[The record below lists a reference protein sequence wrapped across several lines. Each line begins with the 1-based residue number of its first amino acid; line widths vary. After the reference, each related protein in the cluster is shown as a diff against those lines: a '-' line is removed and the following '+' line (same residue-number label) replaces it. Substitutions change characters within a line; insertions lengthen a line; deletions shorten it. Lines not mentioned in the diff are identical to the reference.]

1 MYYKGKTAQGKLLE
15 TGFHGFGSEIRREI
29 LKRANKQSHIILDI
43 GTGSGRNIRFLAN
56 AVEDINIFSI
66 DPSLKALE
74 TVKEKIILEST
85 RQELT
90 LIGGVAEC
98 APFRE
103 GAFDLVFSVM
113 SLHHIDNIDL
123 ALQEMVR
130 VLKTSGNLLVVDWTP
145 KASELMNQPP
155 SHFLRVGELKNVVDG
170 LRFKNQITEFPT
182 WYISKISKKKS
193 S

>member
-15 TGFHGFGSEIRREI
+15 RGFHGFGSEIRREM
-29 LKRANKQSHIILDI
+29 LKRVNKQSHIILDI

-56 AVEDINIFSI
+56 AIDDINIFSI

-74 TVKEKIILEST
+74 TVKENIILEST

-90 LIGGVAEC
+90 LIGGDAEH
-98 APFRE
+98 APFKE
-103 GAFDLVFSVM
+103 GSFDLVFSVM
-113 SLHHIDNIDL
+113 SLHHIENIDL

-155 SHFLRVGELKNVVDG
+155 SHFLRVDELKNVADG

-182 WYISKISKKKS
+182 WYISKISNKKS